1 LRFGVQET
9 YHNILKW
16 CGVAKWQHLK
26 KYIPEKCHKILK
38 KGNFSGK
45 IKVDILYINSNE
57 LNLMNL
63 MNRRSPMKVR
73 YDKLWRKMKDNE
85 LKKSELAKAAD
96 ISAYAMTKLNHD
108 LPVTMEVMMNLCKV
122 FHCDIGDLMEVIEE

>member
-1 LRFGVQET
+1 
-9 YHNILKW
+9 
-16 CGVAKWQHLK
+16 
-26 KYIPEKCHKILK
+26 
-38 KGNFSGK
+38 
-45 IKVDILYINSNE
+45 
-57 LNLMNL
+57 
-63 MNRRSPMKVR
+63 MKVR

-122 FHCDIGDLMEVIEE
+122 FHCDIGDLMEVIDEEY